1 MREVHRASHTMSLVQ
16 SGLGYL
22 QLGQHLHSGPD
33 VHDLERP
40 RWFGAGRAAGLA
52 RAPGPS
58 AGRAQWGRPGS
69 ARANPA
75 SAGRPPGR
83 TDSWACCPQ
92 ARTPLAP
99 AAATPTAHA
108 APTHAAAPCHGP
120 SRATPGGHPSPGP
133 QLGESAAPRLPGPG
147 LLGALREQGV
157 GAGLAGTWVCGADCE
172 RRHAGS
178 RKSECPPGDP
188 LQLQATRTPEAPP
201 CGCRGPPSGH
211 GRRSRNRV
219 RSVRGAGDGLRGRRR
234 GPAGPVGARAGGGAE
249 PGTHVVFLTLE
260 LLRELE
266 LVRLQLVQ
274 GVPQLLGL
282 VPARRPRSGLAG

>member
-1 MREVHRASHTMSLVQ
+1 MVRGWAGGRARPGPRPLRGPSTVGPPWLCAGEPRFGRPT
-16 SGLGYL
+16 SGENR
-22 QLGQHLHSGPD
+22 QLGTLPPSPDPAGSRSGHP
-33 VHDLERP
+33 HGP
-40 RWFGAGRAAGLA
+40 R
-52 RAPGPS
+52 
-58 AGRAQWGRPGS
+58 
-69 ARANPA
+69 
-75 SAGRPPGR
+75 
-83 TDSWACCPQ
+83 T
-92 ARTPLAP
+92 
-99 AAATPTAHA
+99 
-108 APTHAAAPCHGP
+108 PTHAAAPCHGP

-188 LQLQATRTPEAPP
+188 LQLQAPRTPEAPP

-234 GPAGPVGARAGGGAE
+234 GPAGPAGARGGGGAE